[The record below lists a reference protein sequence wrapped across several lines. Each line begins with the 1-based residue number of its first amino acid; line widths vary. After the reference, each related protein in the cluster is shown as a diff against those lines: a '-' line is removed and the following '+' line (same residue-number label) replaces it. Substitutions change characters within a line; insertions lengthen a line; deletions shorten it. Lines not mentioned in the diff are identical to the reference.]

1 MKKKWI
7 LVALWF
13 VILIL
18 PLFVANAGFLFAETV
33 STSELVPTPKGYFMI
48 NPHVYGKVTDKD
60 LKEADKKWEKVC
72 EWVEIDPKS
81 IHHFDFKFW
90 DRNFSALINGKR
102 EDNLRGLIEGSTI
115 EVVHDD
121 EETWDH
127 EMLHLAFGIKT
138 GNRDIKH
145 TVHFWKGVCG
155 CPSEK

>member
-18 PLFVANAGFLFAETV
+18 PLFVANAGSLFAETV
-33 STSELVPTPKGYFMI
+33 STYES
-48 NPHVYGKVTDKD
+48 